1 VASGKHD
8 RTHAT
13 RPTAE
18 NGATPQRSRHSAA
31 GAARHVALTDATTV
45 VLVTAVL
52 LIVTTLASNVP
63 ARRAVTVNPT
73 VVLRAD

>member
-1 VASGKHD
+1 
-8 RTHAT
+8 
-13 RPTAE
+13 
-18 NGATPQRSRHSAA
+18 
-31 GAARHVALTDATTV
+31 

-63 ARRAVTVNPT
+63 ARRAVTVNRT